1 MRRMKLLGAC
11 LLLILVSLPFLPGP
25 GWLAIGGTMVI
36 LEEEFVWVRRVMN
49 ALTGLRAH
57 RGGGRPCRQYDTQP
71 SVDTSFHKAS

>member
-1 MRRMKLLGAC
+1 
-11 LLLILVSLPFLPGP
+11 
-25 GWLAIGGTMVI
+25 
-36 LEEEFVWVRRVMN
+36 VRRVIN